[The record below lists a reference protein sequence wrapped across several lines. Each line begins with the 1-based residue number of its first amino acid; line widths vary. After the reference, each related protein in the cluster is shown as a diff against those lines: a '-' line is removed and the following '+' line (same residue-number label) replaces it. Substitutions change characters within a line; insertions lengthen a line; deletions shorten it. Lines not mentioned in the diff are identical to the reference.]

1 MVYLV
6 MRFCYFLKKVAKLYC
21 PIIFIFILLCLFL
34 YKCFRFL
41 IIPMRLVVEGGLVS
55 MYGTVWAYVYVG
67 NGVMRG
73 LVVTLM
79 TGRYVCLVELGC

>member
-1 MVYLV
+1 MMYLV
-6 MRFCYFLKKVAKLYC
+6 MRFCYFFKILAELYC
-21 PIIFIFILLCLFL
+21 PIVFILILLCLFL

-41 IIPMRLVVEGGLVS
+41 SIPTRLVVEGGLVS

-73 LVVTLM
+73 LVVPLM
-79 TGRYVCLVELGC
+79 TSMFAWLLL